1 MNKQIL
7 TLAFAATCIGFTMQT
22 TAQTNKEKKSRYYQN
37 NAPDPEFNIQG
48 FFVENEKNEVDSKP
62 VEKEYDVKINRNERD
77 DKYRNEKRVIEKKTQ
92 EEVIYTR
99 PKSEEEI
106 EAQQQSRPSKQKGYY
121 SSTGVFIPYNTDRDR
136 YDKYYTEGQGTQRPS
151 TNVTYTERPVKA
163 TREEPVRVIKE
174 KEIKMTNKENEYQ
187 TTVVKRRYTNLDV
200 LCDDLDLAKI
210 QRPVFKGICSECAH
224 DVDAIIIN
232 KNMTSLEKNYHLKQC
247 YVLRD
252 KRLRETLDDDQYKK
266 FLRIKDADEY
276 LILTKDPELKDG
288 INK

>member
-7 TLAFAATCIGFTMQT
+7 TLAMGVAFFGFAMQA
-22 TAQTNKEKKSRYYQN
+22 TAQPNKEKKSRYYQN
-37 NAPDPEFNIQG
+37 NAPEADFNIQG
-48 FFVENEKNEVDSKP
+48 FFIENEKNEVEKTP
-62 VEKEYDVKINRNERD
+62 VENEYDVKVNRNEKD
-77 DKYRNEKRVIEKKTQ
+77 DKYRNEKRVIEKQ
-92 EEVIYTR
+92 ASEEVIYTR
-99 PKSEEEI
+99 PKTAEEI
-106 EAQQQSRPSKQKGYY
+106 EAQQNNSRPAKQKGYY
-121 SSTGVFIPYNTDRDR
+121 SSTGQFIPYNTERGR
-136 YDKYYTEGQGTQRPS
+136 YDKYYTEGSGSAPVRTEQRYSAP
-151 TNVTYTERPVKA
+151 PVA
-163 TREEPVRVIKE
+163 RREEVVAPRKE

-200 LCDDLDLAKI
+200 LADDLDLAKI
-210 QRPVFKGICSECAH
+210 QRPVFKGICSETAH
-224 DVDAIIIN
+224 DVDAIIVN

-288 INK
+288 VNK